1 MELRLFPKAS
11 EEFSPEKRR
20 ASPTRVLTAS
30 LSEKIGVVF
39 GLLVSSYACF
49 SLLAFP
55 IRPQTIWVG
64 LHIMSAFFCSGAVLI
79 FCWSAIFAYFIR
91 KCNLPLTWC
100 RWAGTPF
107 LLVGLLFLAAEW
119 FSPGRYS
126 GLAPLLGGT
135 AVLTT
140 NACRKLA
147 YPAVES
153 KQPFD

>member
-1 MELRLFPKAS
+1 MELRLFPDGS

-30 LSEKIGVVF
+30 LSEKIGVAF
-39 GLLVSSYACF
+39 GLLVSCYACF

-55 IRPQTIWVG
+55 IRPPSIWVG
-64 LHIMSAFFCSGAVLI
+64 LRIVSAFFCSGAVLI

-91 KCNLPLTWC
+91 KCNLPPKWC

-107 LLVGLLFLAAEW
+107 LLIGLLFLAANW
-119 FSPGRYS
+119 FSMGS
-126 GLAPLLGGT
+126 HGGLPSLLGGI
-135 AVLTT
+135 AVLTS
-140 NACRKLA
+140 NACQKLA